1 MKILSILLIL
11 VSTLWLFFVPCQAQ
25 SLADLARKER
35 EKREGQKSP
44 SKVFTNED
52 VNYGS
57 SRSSAAPAEEVSEPE
72 GSKPI
77 RSKAEVPVSN
87 EDDERAWSKR
97 FIEAKARLQQAKNQ
111 SQILQAKLNELN
123 LNLLRANPQGQSE
136 VYDREHLYLPLIAQT
151 REQIEKNKS
160 DIAAAEQA
168 LEELKEELRKGGR
181 PVSWE
186 NSQLSLQADD
196 KARKPDAPKVK
207 DQRYWQEQLSIID
220 KRYAAQIDPLLEER
234 FQLVNRRP
242 VKEGESTTTIGTLG
256 LGVPPRVIDI
266 DVQIKDLTQKRD
278 QEKAAL
284 VEQAIREGALPGWF
298 R

>member
-11 VSTLWLFFVPCQAQ
+11 VSTLWLSFVPCQAQ

-35 EKREGQKSP
+35 EKREGQRSP

-52 VNYGS
+52 LNYGS
-57 SRSSAAPAEEVSEPE
+57 SRSSATPAREVNEPE
-72 GSKPI
+72 DTKPSP
-77 RSKAEVPVSN
+77 SKAEVPDSN
-87 EDDERAWSKR
+87 EGDERAWSKR
-97 FIEAKARLQQAKNQ
+97 FIECKAKLQEAKNQ
-111 SQILQAKLNELN
+111 GQILQVKLNELN
-123 LNLLRANPQGQSE
+123 LNLLQANPQGRSE

-151 REQIEKNKS
+151 KQQIEKNKS

-168 LEELKEELRKGGR
+168 LEDLREELRKSGK

-186 NSQLSLQADD
+186 NSQLALQADD
-196 KARKPDAPKVK
+196 KARKPDAPKIK

-266 DVQIKDLTQKRD
+266 DVQIKELNQKRD